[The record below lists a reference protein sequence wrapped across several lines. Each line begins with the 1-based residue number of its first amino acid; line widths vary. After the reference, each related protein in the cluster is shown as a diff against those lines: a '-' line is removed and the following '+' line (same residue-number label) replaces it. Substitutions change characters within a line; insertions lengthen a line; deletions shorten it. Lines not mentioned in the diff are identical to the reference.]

1 MVLRGEFKNEL
12 GLILQKDKNKEEVTV
27 QLDENSGLQIIN
39 IKMDDVCMIV

>member
-27 QLDENSGLQIIN
+27 
-39 IKMDDVCMIV
+39 